1 MLYFLKDMPSW
12 KIYILPKDVSS
23 GEVDASL
30 GESFVLKKS
39 KGLFLFSS
47 LSLSQNSLLFFDRKP
62 TDSIFSVRTKVN
74 VRRRK
79 YTLISIWL
87 EKRLVWTEGLMDKSD
102 HTEKHVNT
110 QKQGICFTIYNIVN
124 ALFNWGYFLLSNSLS
139 FSFEIFFC
147 VVVIKV
153 R

>member
-1 MLYFLKDMPSW
+1 
-12 KIYILPKDVSS
+12 
-23 GEVDASL
+23 
-30 GESFVLKKS
+30 
-39 KGLFLFSS
+39 
-47 LSLSQNSLLFFDRKP
+47 
-62 TDSIFSVRTKVN
+62 
-74 VRRRK
+74 
-79 YTLISIWL
+79 
-87 EKRLVWTEGLMDKSD
+87 MDKSD

-110 QKQGICFTIYNIVN
+110 QKQGICFTIFIYNIYLQYLFTIFIYNIVN